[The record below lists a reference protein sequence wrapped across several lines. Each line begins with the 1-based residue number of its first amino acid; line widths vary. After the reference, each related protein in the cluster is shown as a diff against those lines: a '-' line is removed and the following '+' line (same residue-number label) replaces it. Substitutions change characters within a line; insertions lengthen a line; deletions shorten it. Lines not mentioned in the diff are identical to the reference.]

1 LSKTCGT
8 ANVEN
13 NVKSIGQQYDALA
26 QMEID
31 NEYNKKEEVADE
43 DLGTVAPKASK
54 LKPTADANEIGKD
67 RLTNELDQ
75 LEKRYGAED
84 IKLNAYFKM
93 RKDLTTQLHALE
105 IKSINDKYN
114 AEVAAKT
121 KAAKSKYDEDVTLA
135 NKIKVE
141 DAKQKALKIAEA
153 NYKAAT
159 TKTDADVK
167 KEAEKNTAIEKA
179 NLAKEQAV
187 WTVNF
192 DWKEAK
198 KEAEKESLKISA
210 ELDEA
215 AFNAINDR
223 FAQKDKEIKAKY
235 EKQRKAFEE
244 ATLASV
250 ENTVEATRLIAE
262 KSTVIDGLI
271 NTEKAKN
278 NLDRIEAEIKAF
290 NDSQANKVKTV
301 EFEREKG
308 YLSNTEAKQQT
319 DVINQKTRDRLALY
333 IAELERLAPTSA
345 KAKET
350 LEQLRLKMLEIP
362 PKKDTEAEMQAFWN
376 GINSGAKETA
386 DSAAKSGL
394 SQFFMDIA
402 TGAKSGTEAVRDF
415 GRNFALSMAKVASD
429 ALAAWAVMKLL
440 GFATGMFSGGGAA
453 PRVDAPNT
461 TANANVAHTG
471 GIAGSGLRQRTVDM
485 SLFTAAPRYHVGGI
499 AGMQPGEVPAIL
511 MKGEEVLTQK
521 DPRHVANGGGQGRG
535 VTIINEFTR
544 AGVLNHIASSEGN
557 DVLFNIIGDNPTRIR
572 SLLGI

>member
-1 LSKTCGT
+1 MMDEL
-8 ANVEN
+8 
-13 NVKSIGQQYDALA
+13 
-26 QMEID
+26 D
-31 NEYNKKEEVADE
+31 NLE

-93 RKDLTTQLHALE
+93 RKDLTTQLHDLE

-362 PKKDTEAEMQAFWN
+362 P
-376 GINSGAKETA
+376 NSAV
-386 DSAAKSGL
+386 
-394 SQFFMDIA
+394 
-402 TGAKSGTEAVRDF
+402 GTRLWPC
-415 GRNFALSMAKVASD
+415 R
-429 ALAAWAVMKLL
+429 
-440 GFATGMFSGGGAA
+440 
-453 PRVDAPNT
+453 
-461 TANANVAHTG
+461 
-471 GIAGSGLRQRTVDM
+471 
-485 SLFTAAPRYHVGGI
+485 
-499 AGMQPGEVPAIL
+499 
-511 MKGEEVLTQK
+511 
-521 DPRHVANGGGQGRG
+521 
-535 VTIINEFTR
+535 
-544 AGVLNHIASSEGN
+544 
-557 DVLFNIIGDNPTRIR
+557 
-572 SLLGI
+572 